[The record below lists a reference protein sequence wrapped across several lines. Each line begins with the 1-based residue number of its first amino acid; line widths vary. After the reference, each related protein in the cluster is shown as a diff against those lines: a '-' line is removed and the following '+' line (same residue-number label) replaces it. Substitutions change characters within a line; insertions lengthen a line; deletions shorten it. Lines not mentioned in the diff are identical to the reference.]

1 MNARYDV
8 AIIGSGPAG
17 ISAAINAK
25 VRNKSVVV
33 FGDKD
38 LSSKIAKAPE
48 IKNYLGLPKVT
59 GKQLK
64 DSFNRH
70 IEEMGIEINTSKI
83 NTVYAMGDYFA
94 LKADEQ
100 FYEATAVIVATGVE
114 MAKPLMGETEFLGNG
129 VGYCATCDA
138 HLYKGKTAVVVGYN
152 EESVEEANYISE
164 IVDKIYFVPM
174 YEDDHKLNSRVAVIK
189 GMPMAIQGDGKVERL
204 VFKDQEIETDAVFI
218 LKDSVG
224 LEQLVPGLEMDEMH
238 IKVNRNLETNLE
250 GLFAAGD
257 ITGKPYQYLKSAGE
271 GQVAAL
277 NAVSY
282 VDKLKKN

>member
-1 MNARYDV
+1 MSTRYDV

-38 LSSKIAKAPE
+38 LSNKIVKAPE

-64 DSFNRH
+64 ENFNKH
-70 IEEMGIEINTSKI
+70 IEEMGIEINTEKI
-83 NTVYAMGDYFA
+83 STVYAMGDYFA
-94 LKADEQ
+94 LKANEN

-114 MAKPLMGETEFLGNG
+114 MAKPLPGESEFLGNG

-138 HLYKGKTAVVVGYN
+138 HLYKGKTAAVVGYN
-152 EESVEEANYISE
+152 EEAVEEANYISE
-164 IVDKIYFVPM
+164 IADKVYFVPM
-174 YEDDHKLNSRVAVIK
+174 FDGEHNLNSNIDIVESKPV
-189 GMPMAIQGDGKVERL
+189 AIQGNGKVERL
-204 VFKDQEIETDAVFI
+204 VLNDREIQIDGIFI

-224 LEQLVPGLEMDEMH
+224 LEQLVPGLEMDDMH

-282 VDKLKKN
+282 VDKLKKS